1 MTGIIDRHYGVY
13 FGGNKLNP
21 PAHIYG
27 LPEKEITIAE
37 LIKSNLPSYRTAYFG
52 KWHLAAGGPESHG
65 FDNSDGETANTEG
78 NQKIKDNPKDILG
91 ITNRALTLMNTQVKS
106 ERPFFM

>member
-37 LIKSNLPSYRTAYFG
+37 LIKSNLPSYRTAYF
-52 KWHLAAGGPESHG
+52 
-65 FDNSDGETANTEG
+65 
-78 NQKIKDNPKDILG
+78 
-91 ITNRALTLMNTQVKS
+91 
-106 ERPFFM
+106 